1 MTALSEA
8 RHTAEFI
15 ISEGNGHYSRES
27 GTAGEAFP
35 AGEVV
40 KITST
45 KLVSYDGTGT
55 VVGVAI
61 NAASADGDKVAYIAR
76 SAEVNGNLLTSSEAT
91 DGLLDA
97 GALAGLATLKI
108 IVR

>member
-27 GTAGEAFP
+27 LAAGEAFP

-40 KITST
+40 KITTS
-45 KLVSYDGTGT
+45 KLVSYDGSGT
-55 VVGVAI
+55 VVGIAI
-61 NAASADGDKVAYIAR
+61 NAAAADGDLVAYIAR
-76 SAEVNGNLLTSSEAT
+76 DAEVNGNLLTSTEQT
-91 DGLLDA
+91 DGTVDTA
-97 GALAGLATLKI
+97 GLAGLATLKI

>member
-1 MTALSEA
+1 MTALIEA

-27 GTAGEAFP
+27 GVGGATLP
-35 AGEVV
+35 AGAVV
-40 KITST
+40 KVSSS

-55 VVGVAI
+55 VKGI
-61 NAASADGDKVAYIAR
+61 LLSACVLDEDVAYIAR
-76 SAEVNGNLLTSSEAT
+76 QAEVNGNILSSTEQTDGTISTGATAGLLTL
-91 DGLLDA
+91 G
-97 GALAGLATLKI
+97 I

>member
-15 ISEGNGHYSRES
+15 LSEGNGHISREN
-27 GTAGEAFP
+27 GVAGATLP

-45 KLVSYDGTGT
+45 KLVSYDGSGT
-55 VVGVAI
+55 AVGIVM
-61 NAASADGDKVAYIAR
+61 SACVLDDKVAYIAR
-76 SAEVNGNLLTSSEAT
+76 NAEVNGNLLTSTEQT
-91 DGLLDA
+91 DGTLDS
-97 GALAGLATLKI
+97 GALADLADLGI